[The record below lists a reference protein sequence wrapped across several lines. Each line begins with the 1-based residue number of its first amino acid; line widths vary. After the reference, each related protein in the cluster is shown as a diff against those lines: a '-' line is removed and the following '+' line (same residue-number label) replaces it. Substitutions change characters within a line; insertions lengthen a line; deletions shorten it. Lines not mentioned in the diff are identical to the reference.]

1 MATELTVQQ
10 LTNSAKNQMN
20 FQERMSNTAHQRE
33 VADLKAAGLNPILS
47 AGGNG
52 ASTPSGAAGDYSDP
66 ISGNLAEIASAMSN
80 SAGAVATMAKE
91 SKSVLEDVVDWMK
104 NTPDDK
110 SLKDKSAMESFI
122 SIADNPSKYI
132 GRLPDNV
139 LKELEKVPINVN
151 IRTGKLGVG
160 NTGYYSRGRYYNN
173 SNNIKIG
180 NLKDVYELADKSLR
194 DNGSSKYRGQ
204 GPASHSF
211 AYLIAKGISK
221 LENSGALSNAKKNFL
236 GNWKK
241 YNFKQSYLAKIL
253 GLNSGKDSFV
263 YYGKHYNHGEFNVKN
278 LYGGRGSR

>member
-91 SKSVLEDVVDWMK
+91 SKSVLEDVVEWMK
-104 NTPDDK
+104 NTSDHED
-110 SLKDKSAMESFI
+110 LKNKSAMNAFVE
-122 SIADNPSKYI
+122 IADNPSKYI

-139 LKELEKVPINVN
+139 LGVLEKVPINVN
-151 IRTGKLGVG
+151 LRTGKLGVG
-160 NTGYYSRGRYYNN
+160 RKGYYSRGKYYNN

-180 NLKDVYELADKSLR
+180 T
-194 DNGSSKYRGQ
+194 
-204 GPASHSF
+204 H
-211 AYLIAKGISK
+211 
-221 LENSGALSNAKKNFL
+221 
-236 GNWKK
+236 
-241 YNFKQSYLAKIL
+241 
-253 GLNSGKDSFV
+253 
-263 YYGKHYNHGEFNVKN
+263 KH
-278 LYGGRGSR
+278 L